1 MIKAYEKDG
10 NTRIEVKGKGADIIT
25 EFVALVMDLVDNGVV
40 PISYLDS
47 AFKLAVIKS
56 KKGIEAAA
64 KSVKEMTDFYKELVE
79 MEETVDED

>member
-1 MIKAYEKDG
+1 MIKAYKKGE
-10 NTRIEVKGKGADIIT
+10 NTIIEVKGSREEIIT